1 MQGFAHAA
9 CQPSCFGRYRP
20 RTNSKLLKVC
30 HMSAPDPWSDVNP
43 TACLALADGTV
54 LMGQGAGA
62 TGRVTGELIFNTAMT
77 GFQEIL
83 TDPSYAGQ
91 IVTFTFPHV
100 GNTGANAHDVETVSQ
115 EASRAALGCVMR
127 APITEPQSWRA
138 AQSFD
143 AWLKERGI
151 VAISGVDTRAITGR
165 IRDRGMINCALQHD
179 PAGAFDIPAL
189 IEAARAA
196 PEMAGAELATTVSA
210 RAARPWAD
218 GTWDGAEGHIAGAAD
233 GPRIVAL
240 DYGIKGNILRLLADR
255 GANITVV
262 PADMPADDVLALHPD
277 GLFLSNGPGDPGAT
291 GAIVGDTLKT
301 LIDKG
306 VPTFGICLGH
316 QLIAHAIGGRTVKMR
331 QGHHGANH
339 PVLDVDRGT
348 VSIVSM
354 NHGFAVDAASLPQNA
369 RETHRSL
376 FDGSN
381 CGLALTNKPVFSVQY
396 HPEASPGPH
405 DSHSLFDRFLE
416 AAKAAKAAS

>member
-1 MQGFAHAA
+1 MTSPA
-9 CQPSCFGRYRP
+9 
-20 RTNSKLLKVC
+20 
-30 HMSAPDPWSDVNP
+30 PWSDIRP

-54 LMGQGAGA
+54 FWGKGAGA
-62 TGRVTGELIFNTAMT
+62 VGDVAGELVFNTAMT

-100 GNTGANAHDVETVSQ
+100 GNTGANAADNETVAA
-115 EASRAALGCVMR
+115 EAARAARGCVMR
-127 APITEPQSWRA
+127 APVTAPSNWRA
-138 AQSFD
+138 EESFD
-143 AWLKERGI
+143 TWLARRGI
-151 VAISGVDTRAITGR
+151 LGISGVDTRAITGR
-165 IRDRGMINCALQHD
+165 IRDHGMVNAALAHKPEGGID
-179 PAGAFDIPAL
+179 ADAL
-189 IEAARAA
+189 VALAQAA
-196 PEMAGAELATTVSA
+196 PRMEGAELATTVSG
-210 RAARPWAD
+210 RAPHRWQG
-218 GTWDGAEGHIAGAAD
+218 GTWDGIGGHRAGPGG
-233 GPRIVAL
+233 GPRVAAL

-255 GANITVV
+255 GAEVTVL
-262 PADMPADDVLALHPD
+262 PADASPEEVLALSPD

-291 GAIVGDTLKT
+291 DAIVGRTLGA

-339 PVLDVDRGT
+339 PVLDVDTGA

-354 NHGFAVDAASLPQNA
+354 NHGFAVDAASLPHNA

-381 CGLALTNKPVFSVQY
+381 CGLALTDRPVFSVQY

-405 DSHSLFDRFLE
+405 DSHGLFDRFL
-416 AAKAAKAAS
+416 AAARATRTTA